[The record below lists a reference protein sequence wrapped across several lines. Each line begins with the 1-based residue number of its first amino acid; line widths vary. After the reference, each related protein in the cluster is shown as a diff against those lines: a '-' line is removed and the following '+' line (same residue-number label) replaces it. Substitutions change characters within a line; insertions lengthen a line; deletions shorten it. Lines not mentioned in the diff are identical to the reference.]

1 MSSLFFLLFLVS
13 DTLYV
18 GGILMSKQDQEFSW
32 QAVPKGQRNN
42 FWKTLSVMLGFT
54 FFSASMLAGGT
65 LGVSLTFMEFIG
77 IVLAGNLV
85 LGIYTGAL
93 AHIAAKTGLSTH
105 LLAKYAFGAK
115 GSYLPSF
122 LLGFTQVGWFGV
134 GVAMF
139 AIPVAKAMDWNV
151 YLLIIIFGLAMTAS
165 AIFGMKSLVILGYI
179 AVPAIAILGGYSMFE
194 GAGSLGGLQGLL
206 EYTPTQSLT
215 AAAALTICI
224 GSFISGGT
232 LTPDFARFSRTSK
245 QAVTA
250 TVIAFFLGNSL
261 MFLFGAVGAMAYN
274 LADISEV
281 MFLQGLIIPAIIVL
295 GLNIWTTNDNALY
308 ASGLGFANITKISKK
323 FFVVVN
329 GIVGT
334 VFAMWMYNNFVS
346 FLNVLGAAIPSIG
359 AIIIADYFIVKRR
372 NYKPFADM
380 SFKNV
385 NWVALVAWAIGVA
398 FAQLA
403 PGVTP
408 LNALLGTAVAYI
420 ILMLI
425 VPANESKEMG
435 KINDYTERKIAG

>member
-1 MSSLFFLLFLVS
+1 
-13 DTLYV
+13 
-18 GGILMSKQDQEFSW
+18 MSKQDQEFSW
-32 QAVPKGQRNN
+32 QEVPKSQRNN
-42 FWKTLSVMLGFT
+42 FRKSLAVMLGFT

-105 LLAKYAFGAK
+105 LLAKYSFGEK

-139 AIPVAKAMDWNV
+139 AVPVAKAMGWNV
-151 YLLIIIFGLAMTAS
+151 YLLIFLFGLAMTAT
-165 AIFGMKSLVILGYI
+165 AIFGMKSLVILSYI
-179 AVPAIAILGGYSMFE
+179 AVPAIAILGSYSMFE
-194 GAGSLGGLQGLL
+194 GVDKLGGLQGLL
-206 EYTPTQSLT
+206 DYTPSETLT
-215 AAAALTICI
+215 VAAALTICI

-232 LTPDFARFSRTSK
+232 LTPDFARYSQTSR

-250 TVIAFFLGNSL
+250 TVISFFLGNTL
-261 MFLFGAVGAMAYN
+261 MFLFGAVGAMAYS
-274 LADISEV
+274 LSDISEV
-281 MFLQGLIIPAIIVL
+281 MFLQGLIIPAILVL

-308 ASGLGFANITKISKK
+308 ASGLGFANITKLPKK
-323 FFVVVN
+323 LFVVVN

-334 VFAMWMYNNFVS
+334 VFAMWMYNNFVG

-359 AIIIADYFIVKRR
+359 AIIIADYFVVKRR
-372 NYKPFADM
+372 NYKPFAQM
-380 SFKNV
+380 TFKNV
-385 NWVALVAWAIGVA
+385 NWIALVAWVIGVA

-403 PGVTP
+403 PGITP
-408 LNALLGTAVAYI
+408 LNALIGTAAVYI
-420 ILMLI
+420 GLMLI
-425 VPANESKEMG
+425 VPAKEFNEKE
-435 KINDYTERKIAG
+435 KINDYTECEIAG

>member
-1 MSSLFFLLFLVS
+1 
-13 DTLYV
+13 
-18 GGILMSKQDQEFSW
+18 MSKQDQEFSW
-32 QAVPKGQRNN
+32 QAVPKTQRNH
-42 FWKTLSVMLGFT
+42 FGKTFSVMLAFT

-77 IVLAGNLV
+77 IVLAGNLA

-105 LLAKYAFGAK
+105 LLAKYAFGEK

-139 AIPVAKAMDWNV
+139 AVPVARAMDWNV
-151 YLLIIIFGLAMTAS
+151 YLLIFVFGLAMTAS

-179 AVPAIAILGGYSMFE
+179 AVPAIAVLGGYSVFE
-194 GAGSLGGLQGLL
+194 GVNTLGGLQGLL
-206 EYTPTQSLT
+206 DYSPTESLT

-232 LTPDFARFSRTSK
+232 LTPDFARFARTSR
-245 QAVTA
+245 QAVIA
-250 TVIAFFLGNSL
+250 TVISFFLGNSL

-281 MFLQGLIIPAIIVL
+281 MFLQGLLIPAIIVL

-323 FFVVVN
+323 FFVIVN

-334 VFAMWMYNNFVS
+334 VFAMWMYNNFVG

-380 SFKNV
+380 TFKNV
-385 NWVALVAWAIGVA
+385 NWIAMVAWVIGVA

-403 PGVTP
+403 PGITP
-408 LNALLGTAVAYI
+408 LNALIGTAVVYTVI
-420 ILMLI
+420 MLI
-425 VPANESKEMG
+425 VAMKESKEKG
-435 KINDYTERKIAG
+435 NKNDYTERKIAG

>member
-1 MSSLFFLLFLVS
+1 
-13 DTLYV
+13 
-18 GGILMSKQDQEFSW
+18 MSKQDQEFSW
-32 QAVPKGQRNN
+32 QEVPKTQRNH
-42 FWKTLSVMLGFT
+42 FWKTLSVMMGFT

-105 LLAKYAFGAK
+105 LLAKYAFGEK

-139 AIPVAKAMDWNV
+139 AIPVAKAMGWNV
-151 YLLIIIFGLAMTAS
+151 YLLIFLFGLAMTAT

-179 AVPAIAILGGYSMFE
+179 AVPAIAILGSYSMFE
-194 GAGSLGGLQGLL
+194 GVDTLGGLQGLL
-206 EYTPTQSLT
+206 DYTPSQSLT
-215 AAAALTICI
+215 VAAALTICI

-232 LTPDFARFSRTSK
+232 LTPDFARYSQTSR

-308 ASGLGFANITKISKK
+308 ASGLGFANITKIPKK
-323 FFVVVN
+323 FLVIVN

-334 VFAMWMYNNFVS
+334 AFAMWIYNNFVG

-359 AIIIADYFIVKRR
+359 AIIIADYFFVKRR
-372 NYKPFADM
+372 NYKPFAEM
-380 SFKNV
+380 TFKNV
-385 NWVALVAWAIGVA
+385 NWIALVAWAIGVA

-403 PGVTP
+403 PGITP
-408 LNALLGTAVAYI
+408 LNALIGTAAAYTV
-420 ILMLI
+420 LMLI
-425 VPANESKEMG
+425 VPSKEFNEKG
-435 KINDYTERKIAG
+435 KIYDYTERKIAG

>member
-1 MSSLFFLLFLVS
+1 
-13 DTLYV
+13 
-18 GGILMSKQDQEFSW
+18 MSKQDQEFSW
-32 QAVPKGQRNN
+32 QAVPKTQRNN
-42 FWKTLSVMLGFT
+42 FRKTFSVMLAFT

-77 IVLAGNLV
+77 IVCGGNLI

-105 LLAKYAFGAK
+105 LLAKYSFGEK

-139 AIPVAKAMDWNV
+139 AVPVARVMDWNV
-151 YLLIIIFGLAMTAS
+151 YLLIFLFGLAMTAT
-165 AIFGMKSLVILGYI
+165 AIFGIKSLVILGYI
-179 AVPAIAILGGYSMFE
+179 AVPAIAILGSYSVLE
-194 GAGSLGGLQGLL
+194 GVGTMGGLQGLFD
-206 EYTPTQSLT
+206 YTPAESLT

-232 LTPDFARFSRTSK
+232 LTPDFARYSQTSR

-250 TVIAFFLGNSL
+250 TVISFFLGNSL

-274 LADISEV
+274 LSDISEV
-281 MFLQGLIIPAIIVL
+281 MFLQGLTIPAIIVL

-308 ASGLGFANITKISKK
+308 ASGLGFANITKVSKK
-323 FFVVVN
+323 FFVIVN

-334 VFAMWMYNNFVS
+334 VFAMWMYNNFVG
-346 FLNVLGAAIPSIG
+346 FLNVLGAAVPSIG
-359 AIIIADYFIVKRR
+359 AIIIADYFFVKRR
-372 NYKPFADM
+372 AYKPYADM
-380 SFKNV
+380 IFKKV
-385 NWVALVAWAIGVA
+385 NWIAMVAWAIGVA

-403 PGVTP
+403 PGITP
-408 LNALLGTAVAYI
+408 LNALIGTAVPYI
-420 ILMLI
+420 LLMLI
-425 VPANESKEMG
+425 VPAKEFTEKG
-435 KINDYTERKIAG
+435 KINDYTEHKIAG

>member
-1 MSSLFFLLFLVS
+1 
-13 DTLYV
+13 
-18 GGILMSKQDQEFSW
+18 MSKQDQEFSW
-32 QAVPKGQRNN
+32 QEVPKTQRNH
-42 FWKTLSVMLGFT
+42 FWKTLSVMMGFT

-105 LLAKYAFGAK
+105 LLAKYAFGEK

-139 AIPVAKAMDWNV
+139 AIPVAKAMGWNV
-151 YLLIIIFGLAMTAS
+151 YLLIFLFGLAMTAT

-179 AVPAIAILGGYSMFE
+179 AVPAIAILGSYSMFE
-194 GAGSLGGLQGLL
+194 GVDTLGGLQGLL
-206 EYTPTQSLT
+206 DYTPSQSLT
-215 AAAALTICI
+215 VAAALTICI

-232 LTPDFARFSRTSK
+232 LTPDFARYSQTSR

-308 ASGLGFANITKISKK
+308 ASGLGFANITKIPKK
-323 FFVVVN
+323 ILVIVN

-334 VFAMWMYNNFVS
+334 AFAMWIYNNFVG

-359 AIIIADYFIVKRR
+359 AIFIADYFFVKRS
-372 NYKPFADM
+372 NYKPFAEM
-380 SFKNV
+380 TFKNV
-385 NWVALVAWAIGVA
+385 NWIALVAWAIGVA

-403 PGVTP
+403 PGITP
-408 LNALLGTAVAYI
+408 LNALIGTGAAYTV
-420 ILMLI
+420 LMLI
-425 VPANESKEMG
+425 VPAKEFNEKG
-435 KINDYTERKIAG
+435 KIYDYTERKIAG

>member
-1 MSSLFFLLFLVS
+1 
-13 DTLYV
+13 
-18 GGILMSKQDQEFSW
+18 
-32 QAVPKGQRNN
+32 
-42 FWKTLSVMLGFT
+42 
-54 FFSASMLAGGT
+54 
-65 LGVSLTFMEFIG
+65 
-77 IVLAGNLV
+77 
-85 LGIYTGAL
+85 
-93 AHIAAKTGLSTH
+93 
-105 LLAKYAFGAK
+105 
-115 GSYLPSF
+115 
-122 LLGFTQVGWFGV
+122 
-134 GVAMF
+134 
-139 AIPVAKAMDWNV
+139 
-151 YLLIIIFGLAMTAS
+151 
-165 AIFGMKSLVILGYI
+165 
-179 AVPAIAILGGYSMFE
+179 
-194 GAGSLGGLQGLL
+194 
-206 EYTPTQSLT
+206 
-215 AAAALTICI
+215 
-224 GSFISGGT
+224 
-232 LTPDFARFSRTSK
+232 
-245 QAVTA
+245 
-250 TVIAFFLGNSL
+250 

-346 FLNVLGAAIPSIG
+346 FLNVLGAAVPSIG

-372 NYKPFADM
+372 NYKPFADI

-385 NWVALVAWAIGVA
+385 NWVAMVAWAIGVA

-420 ILMLI
+420 VLMLI
-425 VPANESKEMG
+425 VPAKETKEMG